1 MGFIQYIKGD
11 SMKNKK
17 NIIVL
22 ACVIVA
28 LLIAIITTESTD
40 FDLEFA
46 VDQNEST
53 IEAEIVTLKGKLI
66 RLPFDFYYIKGK
78 LYIDEKSYSVE
89 KFKKESYQYNFT
101 MVLIDKDDQEFT
113 YGDARLVGNI
123 GDNTVQSMHIVIS
136 KTNMH
141 TGFTHTEGINC
152 QIVNK

>member
-1 MGFIQYIKGD
+1 
-11 SMKNKK
+11 MKNKK
-17 NIIVL
+17 SIIVL
-22 ACVIVA
+22 VCVIMA
-28 LLIAIITTESTD
+28 LLLAIVTTESTD

-141 TGFTHTEGINC
+141 TGFTLSEDINC
-152 QIVNK
+152 QIVNR

>member
-1 MGFIQYIKGD
+1 
-11 SMKNKK
+11 MKNKK

-28 LLIAIITTESTD
+28 LLIAIVTTESTD

-53 IEAEIVTLKGKLI
+53 IEAETVALKGKLI

-89 KFKKESYQYNFT
+89 KFKKESYQYNYT

-123 GDNTVQSMHIVIS
+123 GDNTVQSMYIVIS

-141 TGFTHTEGINC
+141 TGYTQTEGINC

>member
-1 MGFIQYIKGD
+1 
-11 SMKNKK
+11 
-17 NIIVL
+17 
-22 ACVIVA
+22 
-28 LLIAIITTESTD
+28 
-40 FDLEFA
+40 
-46 VDQNEST
+46 
-53 IEAEIVTLKGKLI
+53 
-66 RLPFDFYYIKGK
+66 
-78 LYIDEKSYSVE
+78 VE
-89 KFKKESYQYNFT
+89 KFKKESYQYNYT